1 MITHDNFVVTV
12 LSSYMREQIT
22 VSFAGFLFDNSLA
35 IVATTVTA
43 ICSGH
48 EEESC
53 DGFDGKSHDGSVNY
67 ANNLINGNYY
77 GHHYPLMAI
86 NGDNC
91 H

>member
-1 MITHDNFVVTV
+1 M
-12 LSSYMREQIT
+12 
-22 VSFAGFLFDNSLA
+22 
-35 IVATTVTA
+35 VTA

-53 DGFDGKSHDGSVNY
+53 DETAGKSHERSVNY
-67 ANNLINGNYY
+67 ANNLINGKHY
-77 GHHYPLMAI
+77 GHYYPLMAI